1 MANTNCL
8 EGMAC
13 PKCQSEGAFDIEAK
27 ALFMEVTD
35 EGTNFYEDVEWGD
48 DSLCRCC
55 ACGFE
60 GKVQD
65 FTIKNQE
72 EADA

>member
-13 PKCQSEGAFDIEAK
+13 PKCQSEGPFKIEITTW
-27 ALFMEVTD
+27 MMVYDDGTD
-35 EGTNFYEDVEWGD
+35 YQGGDTEWE
-48 DSLCRCC
+48 SES
-55 ACGFE
+55 ACGCAVCGYVATVKEFE
-60 GKVQD
+60 
-65 FTIKNQE
+65 IEHQE